1 MVSSRRA
8 TASTAVGTP
17 SRPVRSNRRQI
28 TSYNE
33 SSSTDSTSS
42 ESDQND
48 QDDAEETTTA
58 AIWRRSSTN
67 RRNIRTQSLAS
78 ASSSRPKR
86 TVSKPRTY
94 QEPSSDEDLDSVIAR
109 YPEMVTPSNKGSQSA
124 PRPPRT
130 SARQRQQHAE
140 ASPSKR
146 KRTPVQSPRKR
157 RHAESIIEVNESA
170 PPWQTL
176 PYQVLLSIFMY
187 AFPPLSDTRQGIET
201 ESGNSKKLLDIAL
214 LCRAFAE
221 PALSALYHTLVLMG
235 ALKAHRILF
244 LLSQPTENLSVNYP
258 TKVQEVLI
266 DVRLT
271 LMYKAG
277 PTYGYFDPCKLIQK
291 VPHVKTFRLFDSND
305 GKQPLWADR
314 TPRWTYTSELFETL
328 KTSNLRL
335 HTFDWNTRY
344 METRDLI
351 DTMLSRHSDAP
362 FQTIRSLNI
371 FHVHSDEVVPPREDG
386 QPDDQIIE
394 KGLGEALCR
403 LPDLQAVSFTDCGAV
418 NEVLF
423 AAMPSTLRSLTLDN
437 CDEVGTVAFVA
448 FLNDRGSCLRQLV
461 LKHNRHLNMSFM
473 TILKDACPNL
483 ERLSADFIM
492 HNWPPHYN
500 GMPHFKNLLKP
511 GEVPTWPRALQEIE
525 LSRLRQLDK
534 PRAATFLTS
543 LVDAAPDLPDLR
555 KINISAAVQAEWQ
568 DRASFRQYWD
578 AKLRRTFLRKD
589 AAVSTNLA
597 ADHASPETTTQ
608 RHSHRHSARI
618 ARQRLADVDDD
629 DEDSEEIDHDDSGD
643 DAEGHKAAS
652 PNDYVQGLCDDVSFT
667 IDNLRPTENQY
678 SEGDFLDSEQSGD
691 EDWEGEDWEPDNDRH
706 AW

>member
-1 MVSSRRA
+1 ME
-8 TASTAVGTP
+8 TP
-17 SRPVRSNRRQI
+17 SRPVRSSRGQI

-33 SSSTDSTSS
+33 SSSTDSSPS
-42 ESDQND
+42 ESERDH
-48 QDDAEETTTA
+48 AEEETTA
-58 AIWRRSSTN
+58 ATWRRSSTS
-67 RRNIRTQSLAS
+67 RRNIRNQSVAS
-78 ASSSRPKR
+78 ASSTRPKR

-109 YPEMVTPSNKGSQSA
+109 YPEMVTSSSKGSQSA
-124 PRPPRT
+124 PRPSRT

-157 RHAESIIEVNESA
+157 RHAESTMEVNQSA

-176 PYQVLLSIFMY
+176 PYQVLLSIFMH
-187 AFPPLSDTRQGIET
+187 AFPPLADTRQGIEA

-235 ALKAHRILF
+235 SLRAHRILF
-244 LLSQPTENLSVNYP
+244 LLSQPNESLSVNYP

-271 LMYKAG
+271 LVYKAG
-277 PTYGYFDPCKLIQK
+277 PTYGYFDLCKLIQK
-291 VPHVKTFRLFDSND
+291 VPHAKTLRLFDSND

-314 TPRWTYTSELFETL
+314 TPRWNYPSALFETL
-328 KTSNLRL
+328 KTGNLRL

-351 DTMLSRHSDAP
+351 DTMLSRHLETT
-362 FQTIRSLNI
+362 FQSIRSLNI

-386 QPDDQIIE
+386 QPDEQIVE
-394 KGLGEALCR
+394 KGLGEALCQ
-403 LPDLQAVSFTDCGAV
+403 LPDLQAVTFTDCGAV
-418 NEVLF
+418 NDVLF
-423 AAMPSTLRSLTLDN
+423 TAMPLTLRSLTLDN
-437 CDEVGTVAFVA
+437 CDEVGTAAFMA
-448 FLNDRGSCLRQLV
+448 LLTDRGSCLRQLV

-483 ERLSADFIM
+483 EKLSADFIM

-500 GMPHFKNLLKP
+500 GMPHFKNLLKI

-525 LSRLRQLDK
+525 LLHLRQLDK
-534 PRAATFLTS
+534 PRTATFLTS
-543 LVDAAPDLPDLR
+543 LVDAAPELSDLR
-555 KINISAAVQAEWQ
+555 KINISATVQMDWQ
-568 DRASFRQYWD
+568 DRASFRQYW
-578 AKLRRTFLRKD
+578 AGKLRRTFLRKD
-589 AAVSTNLA
+589 AGVNVNLGT
-597 ADHASPETTTQ
+597 DHASPETAAH

-618 ARQRLADVDDD
+618 ARQRLAGVDDD
-629 DEDSEEIDHDDSGD
+629 EEDDDWEEIDHDESGD
-643 DAEGHKAAS
+643 NAEGNKAGS
-652 PNDYVQGLCDDVSFT
+652 TNVYVQGMCDIVSFR
-667 IDNLRPTENQY
+667 IDNLRPSETQY

>member
-1 MVSSRRA
+1 MVSSQRA
-8 TASTAVGTP
+8 AASTAAVGTP
-17 SRPVRSNRRQI
+17 SRPVRNSRRQI

-33 SSSTDSTSS
+33 SSSAAS
-42 ESDQND
+42 ESE
-48 QDDAEETTTA
+48 QDDAEGVTSA

-67 RRNIRTQSLAS
+67 RQNIRTQSIAS
-78 ASSSRPKR
+78 ASKSRPTR
-86 TVSKPRTY
+86 TVTKPRTY

-124 PRPPRT
+124 PRPSRT
-130 SARQRQQHAE
+130 STRQRQQHAE

-157 RHAESIIEVNESA
+157 RHVESTMAVNELA

-187 AFPPLSDTRQGIET
+187 AFPPLADTRQGVEA
-201 ESGNSKKLLDIAL
+201 ELGNSKKLLDIAL

-235 ALKAHRILF
+235 SLKAHRILF
-244 LLSQPTENLSVNYP
+244 LLSQPAESLSVNYP

-271 LMYKAG
+271 LVYKAG
-277 PTYGYFDPCKLIQK
+277 PTYGYFDPCKLIQN

-305 GKQPLWADR
+305 GKNPLWADR
-314 TPRWTYTSELFETL
+314 TPRWTYTSEIFETL

-344 METRDLI
+344 METRSLI
-351 DTMLSRHSDAP
+351 DTMLSRHSEAP
-362 FQTIRSLNI
+362 FQTIRKLNI
-371 FHVHSDEVVPPREDG
+371 FHIHSDEIVPPREDRL
-386 QPDDQIIE
+386 PDEQIIE
-394 KGLGEALCR
+394 KGLGESLCR
-403 LPDLQAVSFTDCGAV
+403 LPDLRTVSFTDCGAV

-423 AAMPSTLRSLTLDN
+423 SAMPSTLRSLTLDN

-448 FLNDRGSCLRQLV
+448 FLNERGSCLRQLV
-461 LKHNRHLNMSFM
+461 LKHNRHLSMSFM

-492 HNWPPHYN
+492 HNWPPHFN

-534 PRAATFLTS
+534 PRAATFLAS
-543 LVDAAPDLPDLR
+543 LVDAASELPDLR
-555 KINISAAVQAEWQ
+555 RINISAAVQAEWQ

-578 AKLRRTFLRKD
+578 AKLRQTFLRKD
-589 AAVSTNLA
+589 AAVNTDLA
-597 ADHASPETTTQ
+597 SDHVSPETTTQ

-618 ARQRLADVDDD
+618 AKQRLAGVGD
-629 DEDSEEIDHDDSGD
+629 DEDTDSEETDHDNSSD
-643 DAEGHKAAS
+643 DAEGNKTGS
-652 PNDYVQGLCDDVSFT
+652 KNGYVQGLCDDVSFT

>member
-1 MVSSRRA
+1 M
-8 TASTAVGTP
+8 
-17 SRPVRSNRRQI
+17 
-28 TSYNE
+28 
-33 SSSTDSTSS
+33 
-42 ESDQND
+42 
-48 QDDAEETTTA
+48 
-58 AIWRRSSTN
+58 
-67 RRNIRTQSLAS
+67 
-78 ASSSRPKR
+78 
-86 TVSKPRTY
+86 
-94 QEPSSDEDLDSVIAR
+94 IAR
-109 YPEMVTPSNKGSQSA
+109 YPEMVTSSNKGSQAAS
-124 PRPPRT
+124 RPPRT
-130 SARQRQQHAE
+130 SARQRQQQAE

-157 RHAESIIEVNESA
+157 RHAESTMEVNESA
-170 PPWQTL
+170 PPWQNL

-235 ALKAHRILF
+235 SLKAHRILF
-244 LLSQPTENLSVNYP
+244 LLSQPTESLSVNYP

-271 LMYKAG
+271 LVYKAG
-277 PTYGYFDPCKLIQK
+277 PTYGYFDTCKLIQK

-314 TPRWTYTSELFETL
+314 TPRWTYTAEMFETL
-328 KTSNLRL
+328 KTSNLHL

-351 DTMLSRHSDAP
+351 DTMLSRHTEST
-362 FQTIRSLNI
+362 FQSIRKLNI
-371 FHVHSDEVVPPREDG
+371 FHIHSDEVVAPREDG
-386 QPDDQIIE
+386 KPDDQVIE

-448 FLNDRGSCLRQLV
+448 FLNDRGSYLRQLV

-473 TILKDACPNL
+473 TVLKDACPKL
-483 ERLSADFIM
+483 ERLAADFIM

-525 LSRLRQLDK
+525 LSRLRQLDQ

-555 KINISAAVQAEWQ
+555 RIDISAAVQAEWQ

-578 AKLRRTFLRKD
+578 RKLRRTFLRKD
-589 AAVSTNLA
+589 AAVNTDLA
-597 ADHASPETTTQ
+597 ADSACPETTNQ

-618 ARQRLADVDDD
+618 ARQRLAGVEDDD
-629 DEDSEEIDHDDSGD
+629 DDDDSEEIDHDDSGD
-643 DAEGHKAAS
+643 DAERNKVGSA
-652 PNDYVQGLCDDVSFT
+652 NDYVQGLCDVVTFT